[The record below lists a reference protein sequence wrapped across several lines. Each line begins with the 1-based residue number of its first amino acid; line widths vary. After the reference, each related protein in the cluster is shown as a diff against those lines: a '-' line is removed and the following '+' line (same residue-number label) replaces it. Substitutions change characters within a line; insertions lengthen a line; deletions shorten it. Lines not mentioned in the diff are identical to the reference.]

1 MILTITAMTNDDA
14 KKVMEE
20 LGNHKGS
27 EAHSSVI
34 FPEKDKNDLGLDPS
48 HFAQNCS
55 SKLA

>member
-1 MILTITAMTNDDA
+1 MTNDDA

-34 FPEKDKNDLGLDPS
+34 LPEKDKNDLGLDSS